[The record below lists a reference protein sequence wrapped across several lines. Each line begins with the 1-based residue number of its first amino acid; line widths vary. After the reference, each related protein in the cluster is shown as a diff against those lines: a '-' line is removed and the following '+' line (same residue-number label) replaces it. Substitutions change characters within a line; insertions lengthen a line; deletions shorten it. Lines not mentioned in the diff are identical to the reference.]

1 MSIFEQEAKLK
12 ELEKEQERLRVEDER
27 EQMNNEMEK
36 KEQVKGQAD
45 SEMKSNDDKKS

>member
-1 MSIFEQEAKLK
+1 MSEAN
-12 ELEKEQERLRVEDER
+12 QPTDGTTDG
-27 EQMNNEMEK
+27 QNNEMEK